1 MDRPVVSYPG
11 FDRVW
16 RVGFIILTI
25 AIISLFVSQLILFEL
40 VRQALLKSVWWLASP
55 NLFINFILIMAITVL
70 IGAWYSMIVV
80 FGCTHPKHPKYG
92 EWVTSG
98 LLNATFVSACWGE
111 FIQYFHWVNFT
122 TPPNYQVLNILVTN
136 SIIFVIIGFFIA
148 IQSIV
153 VWWKWLN
160 PVPMK

>member
-1 MDRPVVSYPG
+1 MDRIVELYPG
-11 FDRVW
+11 FNRVW

-25 AIISLFVSQLILFEL
+25 AIISLFVSQLVLFEL
-40 VRQALLKSVWWLASP
+40 VRQAMLQSVWWLASP
-55 NLFINFILIMAITVL
+55 NSFFNFILIVSITVL

-92 EWVTSG
+92 EWVTNG
-98 LLNATFVSACWGE
+98 LLVATFVSLCWGE
-111 FIQYFHWVNFT
+111 FIQYFHWANLM
-122 TPPNYQVLNILVTN
+122 PPPDWGILNILVAN
-136 SIIFVIIGFFIA
+136 SIIFTIIGFFIA

-160 PVPMK
+160 PRPLK